1 MKNKKLWSS
10 WNSMKKN
17 AGELGL
23 KFFLRKR
30 DSDIPLE
37 QNPKLKPHAMT
48 VFLTVYFVPKLYSE
62 FRGMMCRP
70 VNQSISYSTS
80 KNRKSYSER
89 IQYERF
95 RAAHFKCGAVNEHFE
110 ERL

>member
-1 MKNKKLWSS
+1 MENLNEEQEALVVMEFHEEKCW
-10 WNSMKKN
+10 
-17 AGELGL
+17 
-23 KFFLRKR
+23 

-48 VFLTVYFVPKLYSE
+48 VFLTGYFVPKLYSE
-62 FRGMMCRP
+62 FRGMICRP

-80 KNRKSYSER
+80 KNLKSYSER